1 MQTSLS
7 KTVAIAITMCSTML
21 FAQNDNVINPV
32 DSIPKIKDSTLV
44 ETKPA
49 PVIPEFDNK
58 DSTQKNDTPKIL
70 VTERLSNPKDTL
82 KPVVQDAA
90 TTSFRDSATTV
101 QNSATPPAQET
112 SATEPKKK
120 LRTNKILQS
129 YNFSIPIESE
139 NWEVK
144 SEKHEWKSTSYELNW
159 TRYKTY
165 ESGYT
170 SLFGLGAGYISGDLK
185 DTLFAEKIK
194 FSGLEL
200 NMKWGLGFAPVSNN
214 FIVAV
219 HFFCGVNAKLAYGKV
234 DVDGKQINPIAIY
247 ADAIIGG
254 DVIVGY
260 QILESFG
267 VIAGLDITTNA
278 VGIGGYS
285 REMTKASKVTQLNY
299 VFSGTNITPHFGI
312 FFAF

>member
-1 MQTSLS
+1 
-7 KTVAIAITMCSTML
+7 ML
-21 FAQNDNVINPV
+21 PNYHFP
-32 DSIPKIKDSTLV
+32 S
-44 ETKPA
+44 
-49 PVIPEFDNK
+49 
-58 DSTQKNDTPKIL
+58 
-70 VTERLSNPKDTL
+70 
-82 KPVVQDAA
+82 
-90 TTSFRDSATTV
+90 
-101 QNSATPPAQET
+101 
-112 SATEPKKK
+112 
-120 LRTNKILQS
+120 RTHNR
-129 YNFSIPIESE
+129 ES
-139 NWEVK
+139 
-144 SEKHEWKSTSYELNW
+144 SRTSYPLA
-159 TRYKTY
+159 

-170 SLFGLGAGYISGDLK
+170 SLFGLGAGYTSGDLK
-185 DTLFAEKIK
+185 DTLLAEKIK

-299 VFSGTNITPHFGI
+299 VFSGTNITPHFGM